1 MSNQTQ
7 TADVAGPVVARAGT
21 YYRNARYIMFAII
34 VTMGVWFLYDGFVKY
49 PAENVVYDDLSAK
62 IQAMDRNPQTRDEAD
77 YLRLSTQR
85 KTLSKHDTFS
95 LGLQKVLGFALPPM
109 ALGLLGWWLYKSR
122 GVICLENGLLTAPG
136 HPPVPLASI
145 DELDKGLWEKKGIA
159 TVYYTLPGKVTG
171 KVRLDD
177 FIYEAIPVREIVKQ
191 VEAELQSQDKIIE
204 QVKKEA
210 GAVSGSN

>member
-7 TADVAGPVVARAGT
+7 TAQAAGPVVARAGT

-62 IQAMDRNPQTRDEAD
+62 ILTMDRNPQSRDEAEF
-77 YLRLSTQR
+77 LRLSTQR
-85 KTLSKHDTFS
+85 KTLTKHATFS
-95 LGLQKVLGFALPPM
+95 LTVQKTLGFSLPPI
-109 ALGLLGWWLYKSR
+109 ALGLLGLWLHKSR
-122 GVICLENGLLTAPG
+122 GVIRLENGLLTVPG

-159 TVYYTLPGKVTG
+159 TIYYSLPGKITG

-177 FIYEAIPVREIVKQ
+177 FIYEAGPVREIVKQ
-191 VEAELQSQDKIIE
+191 VEAELQSQEKIIE
-204 QVKKEA
+204 QVKKEVS
-210 GAVSGSN
+210 AVPVAS